1 MKNLIRFFIR
11 FHFAI
16 FFIIFEL
23 ISLSLVF
30 QYNHFQKA
38 KVVSLIQ
45 NISGYYHSKVFS
57 IAEYLNLRETNQR
70 LAGENVRLNNILQ
83 QAYRADDIF
92 FYKQDDPFN
101 KQRYYLT
108 SAKVINNSVNKKH
121 NFITLNKGSEQGLT
135 QDMAVISS
143 DGVVGVIYDVSKYYA
158 TVISLLNTNLKISA
172 KLKKNDYF
180 GSLVW
185 DGKDYRHAILNEIP
199 YHVAIER
206 GDTIVTS
213 SYSAI
218 FPEGILIGTIED
230 FKIKGGNFYE
240 ITVALSTDFKHL
252 TYVSAVSNLKKEEQL
267 KLEEAF
273 PSD

>member
-1 MKNLIRFFIR
+1 MKNLIRFFIQ

-16 FFIIFEL
+16 FFIIIEF

-30 QYNHFQKA
+30 QYNHYQKA
-38 KVVSLIQ
+38 KGVSLVQ

-57 IAEYLNLRETNQR
+57 ITEYLNLRESNQR
-70 LAGENVRLNNILQ
+70 LAKENVRLNNILQ
-83 QAYRADDIF
+83 QAYKADDIF
-92 FYKQDDPFN
+92 FYKQDDTLN

-143 DGVVGVIYDVSKYYA
+143 DGVVGVIFDVSRYYA

-185 DGKDYRHAILNEIP
+185 EGKDYRHAILNEIP
-199 YHVAIER
+199 YHVVIER

-240 ITVALSTDFKHL
+240 IIVALSTDFKHL
-252 TYVSAVSNLKKEEQL
+252 TYVSAVSNLKKEEQ
-267 KLEEAF
+267 KELEDAF
-273 PSD
+273 PND